1 MFIPDDI
8 RGLLMYD
15 SEEWDVA
22 CVERNCISHVQRI
35 IPFPNGIS
43 EAM

>member
-1 MFIPDDI
+1 MFIHSDI
-8 RGLLMYD
+8 RGLLIYD
-15 SEEWDVA
+15 SEEWDVE
-22 CVERNCISHVQRI
+22 CVEGNCISHVQRI